1 MIGCLSLG
9 RETFDINF
17 ANEKIGLVEKRLK
30 KLSYNIIFFEKLI
43 TNDEISEEAL
53 SFFKQKKCKKY
64 LIIQS
69 TFTDSKFIKK
79 FTKVFKKPI
88 FFISLKEKRTGGRLR
103 LNSLCGVNLGL
114 HSLIKNKIYSD
125 FVICDK
131 EVKYFNKKIVEFI
144 NNKDTLDKSYL
155 KKIENSGKNI
165 KQITY

>member
-9 RETFDINF
+9 RETFDVNF
-17 ANEKIGLVEKRLK
+17 ANEKIGLVEKRLN

-88 FFISLKEKRTGGRLR
+88 FLYL
-103 LNSLCGVNLGL
+103 
-114 HSLIKNKIYSD
+114 
-125 FVICDK
+125 
-131 EVKYFNKKIVEFI
+131 
-144 NNKDTLDKSYL
+144 L
-155 KKIENSGKNI
+155 KKKEQGAD
-165 KQITY
+165 